1 MDSLCRGKKEDVK
14 DSYRWT
20 TPSEKMQI
28 NVKSMNTEVF
38 KVYVEKPV
46 FLGGTSALNWLL
58 RIFLGSLK
66 ETVVWDM
73 SIL

>member
-1 MDSLCRGKKEDVK
+1 
-14 DSYRWT
+14 
-20 TPSEKMQI
+20 
-28 NVKSMNTEVF
+28 MNTEVF